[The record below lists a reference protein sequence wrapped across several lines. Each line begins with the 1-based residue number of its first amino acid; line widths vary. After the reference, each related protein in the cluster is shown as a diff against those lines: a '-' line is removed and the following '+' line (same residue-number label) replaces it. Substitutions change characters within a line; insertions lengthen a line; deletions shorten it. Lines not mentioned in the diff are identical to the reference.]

1 MALPGWLQKI
11 VEEFADPTGSS
22 VESQPGQSSRELRR

>member
-1 MALPGWLQKI
+1 MTLPSRLQEI

-22 VESQPGQSSRELRR
+22 AESQPGQSSREQRR